1 MVSLTVLP
9 NVADDLR
16 RLGWTANRDFLN
28 DAVADA
34 VVELVERAI
43 ALGYRRRVRLIG
55 IGIAGRRK
63 IRIALIVNSALAL
76 STTRLH
82 PSYFRS

>member
-1 MVSLTVLP
+1 MRLPTLLWSVSSG
-9 NVADDLR
+9 R
-16 RLGWTANRDFLN
+16 F
-28 DAVADA
+28 
-34 VVELVERAI
+34 
-43 ALGYRRRVRLIG
+43 ALGYGRRDQPIG